1 MFVFFAFIKLQII
14 LLQKHRPKLD
24 ISSPPKLGIFFF
36 VLKLL
41 FSHNLGNLSLV
52 LNENRNPQN
61 QMMRKRDS

>member
-14 LLQKHRPKLD
+14 LLQKHRFKLD
-24 ISSPPKLGIFFF
+24 ISSPPKLGIIFF

-61 QMMRKRDS
+61 QTMRKRGS